1 MNEYYECGDGWI
13 SLIEE
18 AKTIIA
24 KYNQKL
30 KEEDL
35 DTEPLEFIQ
44 IKEKWGGLRIY
55 LNYYVPEIYDKIT
68 YVIGTETEPSV
79 DVNFKNS
86 YKGSISAVA
95 IPKDVSTPE
104 WLIPF
109 IDYNTII
116 NDNLCNFPLE
126 SIGIRRLGK
135 DKVNYTNIVKL

>member
-35 DTEPLEFIQ
+35 DAEPLEFIQ

-55 LNYYVPEIYDKIT
+55 LNYYVQEIADQIH
-68 YVIGTETEPSV
+68 E
-79 DVNFKNS
+79 
-86 YKGSISAVA
+86 
-95 IPKDVSTPE
+95 
-104 WLIPF
+104 
-109 IDYNTII
+109 
-116 NDNLCNFPLE
+116 LE
-126 SIGIRRLGK
+126 SKSLHICEHCGTIKNVKSDWTHGWIMTLC
-135 DKVNYTNIVKL
+135 DKCREEELEQFNSQYKNTNSLDENSNNN

>member
-55 LNYYVPEIYDKIT
+55 LNYYVPEIADKIHELEDKSLH
-68 YVIGTETEPSV
+68 ICEHCGT
-79 DVNFKNS
+79 NKNVKRDWTHGWIMTLCDKCREEELKQFNS
-86 YKGSISAVA
+86 RYK
-95 IPKDVSTPE
+95 
-104 WLIPF
+104 
-109 IDYNTII
+109 NT
-116 NDNLCNFPLE
+116 NSLDENSN
-126 SIGIRRLGK
+126 
-135 DKVNYTNIVKL
+135 NN

>member
-55 LNYYVPEIYDKIT
+55 LNYYVPEIADQIH
-68 YVIGTETEPSV
+68 E
-79 DVNFKNS
+79 
-86 YKGSISAVA
+86 
-95 IPKDVSTPE
+95 
-104 WLIPF
+104 
-109 IDYNTII
+109 
-116 NDNLCNFPLE
+116 LE
-126 SIGIRRLGK
+126 SKSLNICEHCGTNKNVKRDWTHGWIMTLC
-135 DKVNYTNIVKL
+135 DKCREEELEQFNSLYKNTNSFNENSNNN

>member
-13 SLIEE
+13 PLIEE

-55 LNYYVPEIYDKIT
+55 LNYYVPEIAEQIHELEGKSLYICEHCGTNKNVKRDWTHGWIMTLCDKCREEELEQFNSR
-68 YVIGTETEPSV
+68 Y
-79 DVNFKNS
+79 KN
-86 YKGSISAVA
+86 
-95 IPKDVSTPE
+95 
-104 WLIPF
+104 
-109 IDYNTII
+109 
-116 NDNLCNFPLE
+116 
-126 SIGIRRLGK
+126 
-135 DKVNYTNIVKL
+135 TNSLDENSNNN

>member
-13 SLIEE
+13 PLIEE

-55 LNYYVPEIYDKIT
+55 LNYYVQEIADQIH
-68 YVIGTETEPSV
+68 E
-79 DVNFKNS
+79 
-86 YKGSISAVA
+86 
-95 IPKDVSTPE
+95 
-104 WLIPF
+104 
-109 IDYNTII
+109 
-116 NDNLCNFPLE
+116 LE
-126 SIGIRRLGK
+126 SKSLHICEHCGTIKNVKSDWTHGWIMTLC
-135 DKVNYTNIVKL
+135 DKCREEELEQFNSRYKNTNLLDENSNNN

>member
-13 SLIEE
+13 PLIEE

-55 LNYYVPEIYDKIT
+55 LNYYVPE
-68 YVIGTETEPSV
+68 
-79 DVNFKNS
+79 
-86 YKGSISAVA
+86 VA
-95 IPKDVSTPE
+95 EQIHE
-104 WLIPF
+104 
-109 IDYNTII
+109 
-116 NDNLCNFPLE
+116 LE
-126 SIGIRRLGK
+126 SKSLHICEHCGTNNNVKRDWTHGWIMTLC
-135 DKVNYTNIVKL
+135 DKCREEELEQFNSRYKNTNSLDENSNNN

>member
-55 LNYYVPEIYDKIT
+55 LNYYVPEIADQIH
-68 YVIGTETEPSV
+68 E
-79 DVNFKNS
+79 
-86 YKGSISAVA
+86 
-95 IPKDVSTPE
+95 
-104 WLIPF
+104 
-109 IDYNTII
+109 
-116 NDNLCNFPLE
+116 LE
-126 SIGIRRLGK
+126 SKSLNICEHCGTNNNVKRDWTHGWIMTLC
-135 DKVNYTNIVKL
+135 DKCREEELEQFNSRYKNTNSLNENSNNN

>member
-13 SLIEE
+13 PLIEE

-55 LNYYVPEIYDKIT
+55 LNYYVPEIADQIH
-68 YVIGTETEPSV
+68 E
-79 DVNFKNS
+79 
-86 YKGSISAVA
+86 
-95 IPKDVSTPE
+95 
-104 WLIPF
+104 
-109 IDYNTII
+109 
-116 NDNLCNFPLE
+116 LE
-126 SIGIRRLGK
+126 SKSLNICEHCGTNKNVKRDWTHGWIMTLCGK
-135 DKVNYTNIVKL
+135 CREEELEQFNSRYKNTNSFDENSNNN

>member
-55 LNYYVPEIYDKIT
+55 LNYYVPEIADQIH
-68 YVIGTETEPSV
+68 E
-79 DVNFKNS
+79 
-86 YKGSISAVA
+86 
-95 IPKDVSTPE
+95 
-104 WLIPF
+104 
-109 IDYNTII
+109 
-116 NDNLCNFPLE
+116 LE
-126 SIGIRRLGK
+126 SKSLNICEHCGTNKNVKRDWTHGWIMTLC
-135 DKVNYTNIVKL
+135 DKCREEELEQFNSRYKNTNSLNENSNNN

>member
-13 SLIEE
+13 PLIEE

-55 LNYYVPEIYDKIT
+55 LNYYVPEIADQIH
-68 YVIGTETEPSV
+68 E
-79 DVNFKNS
+79 
-86 YKGSISAVA
+86 
-95 IPKDVSTPE
+95 
-104 WLIPF
+104 
-109 IDYNTII
+109 
-116 NDNLCNFPLE
+116 LE
-126 SIGIRRLGK
+126 SKSLHICEHCGTIKNVKSDWTHGWIMTLC
-135 DKVNYTNIVKL
+135 DKCREEELEQFNSRYKNTNSLDENSNNN

>member
-13 SLIEE
+13 PLIEE

-55 LNYYVPEIYDKIT
+55 LNYYVPEIADQIH
-68 YVIGTETEPSV
+68 E
-79 DVNFKNS
+79 
-86 YKGSISAVA
+86 
-95 IPKDVSTPE
+95 
-104 WLIPF
+104 
-109 IDYNTII
+109 
-116 NDNLCNFPLE
+116 LE
-126 SIGIRRLGK
+126 SKSLNICEHCGTNKNVKRDWTHGWIMTLC
-135 DKVNYTNIVKL
+135 DKCREEELEQFNSRYKNTNSLDENSNNN